1 MDIKVKYKIIKFLED
16 NIGENLGNLMNSN
29 DFLNI
34 IPEILFM
41 KGVINKQNHIRIR
54 SFCCVKDTIKRMRKQ
69 ATDLS
74 SRLKNCYPKC
84 TKKC

>member
-1 MDIKVKYKIIKFLED
+1 
-16 NIGENLGNLMNSN
+16 MNGN

-34 IPEILFM
+34 KPEILLM
-41 KGVINKQNHIRIR
+41 KGVINKKNHIRIR

-74 SRLKNCYPKC
+74 SQVKNCYPKC